1 MRRQYWGEFMAW
13 STNRTAALSAMV
25 VGVVGTPAFAQSSD
39 AVTDVTFELAGQY
52 DSNVARSSAARA
64 AVRGLDRAD
73 ERFTPTLRVDI
84 ARSFGRVRAAIDG
97 SLGYDFYRRNNQL
110 ERERIDLG
118 GTLSVP
124 AGPCLVGTSIGAA
137 RSQTDLGNIAFSSAL
152 SDLNVRNTETRL
164 SAGAELSCGRESGLR
179 PTASVEY
186 VTARNSNPARARAE
200 SDSFDYRAGLSY
212 VSPNLGDF
220 FVFGGRRDVSRGSQF
235 VATGQADYRV
245 TDYGVRYRRDIG
257 SRLTLSATVSR
268 SSINSDT
275 VGLPTR
281 SGLSWS
287 IDAVTQIGSRVQISA
302 NTGRE
307 FTNSLSSD
315 AAYLRSQPSS
325 VRILYA
331 ATDRLQLNGGFSN
344 STNRYTYAQPI
355 IGQAITRDTRWI
367 VDAGVSYAVGRRWHI
382 TVSGG
387 HENRNANGTIFDY
400 SSSFGRV
407 ALSLRL

>member
-1 MRRQYWGEFMAW
+1 MSW
-13 STNRTAALSAMV
+13 SVNGTAALTAV
-25 VGVVGTPAFAQSSD
+25 VAGAVGTPATAQDSE
-39 AVTDVTFELAGQY
+39 AVTDISFEIAGQY
-52 DSNVARSSAARA
+52 DSNVARSNAARA

-73 ERFTPTLRVDI
+73 QRFTPTLRIDV
-84 ARSFGRVRAAIDG
+84 ARSFGRVRAAVDG
-97 SLGYDFYRRNNQL
+97 SIGYDFYRRNNQL

-118 GTLSVP
+118 GTLAVP
-124 AGPCLVGTSIGAA
+124 AGPCLIGTSVGAA
-137 RSQTDLGNIAFSSAL
+137 RSQTDLGNIAFSTAL
-152 SDLNVRNTETRL
+152 SDVNVRNTETRL
-164 SAGAELSCGRESGLR
+164 TTGAELSCGRETGIR
-179 PTASVEY
+179 PTASVEFI
-186 VTARNSNPARARAE
+186 TARNSNPARERAE
-200 SDSFDYRAGLSY
+200 SDALSYRAGLSY
-212 VSPNLGDF
+212 VSSTIGD
-220 FVFGGRRDVSRGSQF
+220 VFLFAGRRDVSRGSQF

-257 SRLTLSATVSR
+257 SRLTLSATVAR

-287 IDAVTQIGSRVQISA
+287 IDAVTQVGSRVQLSV

-325 VRILYA
+325 VRIIYA

-344 STNRYTYAQPI
+344 SVNRYTYAQPPL
-355 IGQAITRDTRWI
+355 GQAITRDTRRI

-382 TVSGG
+382 SVSGG
-387 HENRNANGTIFDY
+387 HENRNANGTVFDY
-400 SSSFGRV
+400 SSSFGRL
-407 ALSLRL
+407 ALSLSL